1 MIEKNPFNLTFGKEP
16 NELISRKTE
25 LEEIYNS
32 LSLGI
37 SNDEVFIISGVMGS
51 GKTVAMTTIGDFY
64 REKEDWI
71 VVDLNPEYDLLEQ
84 LASKII
90 DEGRL
95 RKLFLK
101 VEFNFSFKGFGF
113 SLTGDEPIQNIS
125 SLLRKELE
133 YLQKKEIKLLITIDE
148 ISATQYSKIFVHEF
162 QLFLRSKYNVYLVMT
177 GLYQNVASFVKE
189 KSVTFLYRAP
199 KIFLKELNL
208 MAISNSYKKI
218 FNLNEEESL
227 KLTKFTKG
235 YAYAYQLLGD
245 ILFTSGD
252 YSLSEKNVSK
262 FDELIYERAYSIIY
276 DELTPKEKQI
286 LITSLENNTNEYI
299 IEKAKISKSQL
310 SNYKNTLVKKGVIE
324 DDRNSITFRLPRFK
338 ESLSF
343 MKMLEEIEV

>member
-1 MIEKNPFNLTFGKEP
+1 MIEKNPFNVTFGKEP

-37 SNDEVFIISGVMGS
+37 SNDEVFIISGVRGS

-162 QLFLRSKYNVYLVMT
+162 QLFLRSKYNVYLVMA
-177 GLYQNVASFVKE
+177 GLYRNVASFVKE

-227 KLTKFTKG
+227 KLAKFTKG

-286 LITSLENNTNEYI
+286 LIASLENNTNEYI

-310 SNYKNTLVKKGVIE
+310 SNYKKILVKKGVIE

>member
-1 MIEKNPFNLTFGKEP
+1 MNTKNPFNVTFGKEP
-16 NELISRKTE
+16 KEIISRKNE

-32 LSLGI
+32 LSLGL
-37 SNDEVFIISGVMGS
+37 SNDEVFIISGVRGS

-64 REKEDWI
+64 REKEDWV
-71 VVDLNPEYDLLEQ
+71 VVDLNPEHDLLEQ

-90 DEGRL
+90 DEGKL

-113 SLTGDEPIQNIS
+113 SLSGDEPIQNIS
-125 SLLRKELE
+125 SLLKKELE
-133 YLQKKEIKLLITIDE
+133 YLQKKGIKLLITIDE
-148 ISATQYSKIFVHEF
+148 ISSSQYSKIFVHEF
-162 QLFLRSKYNVYLVMT
+162 QSFLRSKYDVYLVMT

-218 FNLNEEESL
+218 FNLSEEESL
-227 KLTKFTKG
+227 KLSKFTKG

-252 YSLSEKNVSK
+252 YSLSEKNIGK

-286 LITSLENNTNEYI
+286 LIASLENNANEYL
-299 IEKAKISKSQL
+299 IEKIKISKSQL
-310 SNYKNTLVKKGVIE
+310 SNYKNILAKKGIIE
-324 DDRNSITFRLPRFK
+324 DDRNSIIFRLPRFK

-343 MKMLEEIEV
+343 IKMLEEIEV